1 MVLWTILTAVLFL
14 TLLGFL
20 AWALAKIEKA
30 LAGIRA
36 SLEKIA
42 WGVRAIETETNPLP
56 GGIAGVAGGLTEIAA
71 GLTVVRDHLGS
82 TAENLPGAARALGL
96 IS

>member
-1 MVLWTILTAVLFL
+1 MVLWTILTSVLFL

-20 AWALAKIEKA
+20 AWALQKIDEA
-30 LAGIRA
+30 LLCISR

-42 WGVRAIETETNPLP
+42 WGVRAIEVQTNPLP
-56 GGIAGVAGGLTEIAA
+56 PGISGVASALTDIGG
-71 GLTVVRDHLGS
+71 GLTVVRDHLGR
-82 TAENLPGAARALGL
+82 TASNLPGAARTLGL

>member
-20 AWALAKIEKA
+20 AWALAKIDGA
-30 LAGIRA
+30 LSGIRA

-42 WGVRAIETETNPLP
+42 WGVRAIETETSPLP
-56 GGIAGVAGGLTEIAA
+56 GGIAGVAGGLTEIGS
-71 GLTVVRDHLGS
+71 GLTVVRDHLG
-82 TAENLPGAARALGL
+82 AAAQNLPGAAKALGL
-96 IS
+96 IR

>member
-1 MVLWTILTAVLFL
+1 MVLWTILTGVLFL

-20 AWALAKIEKA
+20 AWALAKIDKA
-30 LAGIRA
+30 LSGIRR

-42 WGVRAIETETNPLP
+42 WGVRAIEVETSPLP
-56 GGIAGVAGGLTEIAA
+56 GGIGGVAEGLTQIAGGLTA
-71 GLTVVRDHLGS
+71 VKQHLAS
-82 TAENLPGAARALGL
+82 TANNLPGAARALGL